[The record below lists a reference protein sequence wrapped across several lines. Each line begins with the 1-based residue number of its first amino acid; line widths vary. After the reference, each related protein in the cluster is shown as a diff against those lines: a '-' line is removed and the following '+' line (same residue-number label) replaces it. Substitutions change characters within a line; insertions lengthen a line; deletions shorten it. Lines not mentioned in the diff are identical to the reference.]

1 MPGHARA
8 VEDGRGSAK
17 VERSAINLAEENMG
31 FEETQKGNP
40 HKLTINQHVF
50 PKKSI
55 DRFSD
60 EKGFVQLFRKA
71 SSKVIEATSSNSL
84 FCAKRVWD
92 QSTEAGIGKDI
103 EDRFQSLAD
112 SILARASCVIG
123 HFEKVVVEDFFSLWR
138 ARQKFRAE
146 GLDDFKLEGIDGDS
160 LTKDEQEILER
171 KHVIFCRD
179 GVMPGRF
186 AAGIHVF
193 GYMNTFRQDNQ
204 HMQWGIVHA
213 GEGEFIVPDC
223 FQDMMIVPISPKL
236 MIVADQPNSTLTRSE
251 VAVIN
256 QTAIDRSTDY
266 YFARS
271 LSECPVYRDSPPR
284 LHRIFAN

>member
-1 MPGHARA
+1 
-8 VEDGRGSAK
+8 
-17 VERSAINLAEENMG
+17 MG
-31 FEETQKGNP
+31 YEATQKGNP

-60 EKGFVQLFRKA
+60 ESGLVQLFRTDG
-71 SSKVIEATSSNSL
+71 SKVISASSTNSL

-92 QSTEAGIGKDI
+92 QSTEAGIGKHI
-103 EDRFQSLAD
+103 EDRFQGLVD
-112 SILARASCVIG
+112 SILAGHSNVIG
-123 HFEKVVVEDFFSLWR
+123 HFEKTVVEDFFSLWR
-138 ARQKFRAE
+138 TRQKFRAE
-146 GLDDFKLEGIDGDS
+146 GLDDFKLEGIEGDS

-171 KHVIFCRD
+171 QHIIFCID

-186 AAGIHVF
+186 AAGTHVF

-204 HMQWGIVHA
+204 HMQWGIVRA

-223 FQDMMIVPISPKL
+223 YQDMMIVPVSPKL

-256 QTAIDRSTDY
+256 QTAIARSTDY
-266 YFARS
+266 YFARR
-271 LSECPVYRDSPPR
+271 LSSCPVYRDRPPR
-284 LHRIFAN
+284 LQRLFSK

>member
-1 MPGHARA
+1 
-8 VEDGRGSAK
+8 
-17 VERSAINLAEENMG
+17 MG
-31 FEETQKGNP
+31 FEAPQKGNP
-40 HKLTINQHVF
+40 HKLTIKQHVF
-50 PKKSI
+50 PRKSI

-60 EKGFVQLFRKA
+60 ESGLVQLFRTDG
-71 SSKVIEATSSNSL
+71 SKVISANSTNNL
-84 FCAKRVWD
+84 FCAKRAWD
-92 QSTEAGIGKDI
+92 QSTESGIGKHI
-103 EDRFQSLAD
+103 EDRFQALVE
-112 SILARASCVIG
+112 SILAGSTEVIG
-123 HFEKVVVEDFFSLWR
+123 YFEKTVVEDFFSLWR

-146 GLDDFKLEGIDGDS
+146 GLDDLKLEGRVGDS

-171 KHVIFCRD
+171 QHVMFCRD

-186 AAGIHVF
+186 AARIHVF
-193 GYMNTFRQDNQ
+193 GYMNTFRQDNR
-204 HMQWGIVHA
+204 HMQWGIVRA

-223 FQDMMIVPISPKL
+223 FQDMMIVPVSPKL

-271 LSECPVYRDSPPR
+271 LSACPVYRDSPPR
-284 LHRIFAN
+284 LQRIFAN